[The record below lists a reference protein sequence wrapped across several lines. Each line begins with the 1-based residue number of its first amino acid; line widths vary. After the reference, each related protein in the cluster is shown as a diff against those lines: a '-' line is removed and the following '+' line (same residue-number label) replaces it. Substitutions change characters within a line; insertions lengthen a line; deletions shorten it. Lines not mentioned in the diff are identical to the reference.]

1 MVRFVAFDERALRE
15 NRSNARRV
23 GMAPTAYGC
32 VEYLD
37 RSTMT
42 SVGAMRQRG
51 AGGIR
56 GVANVALTFGIS
68 ALGESVGKEARR

>member
-1 MVRFVAFDERALRE
+1 MVRFVAFDE
-15 NRSNARRV
+15 RRV

-42 SVGAMRQRG
+42 SVGAMRQLRG
-51 AGGIR
+51 AGGIQ